1 MSNAELE
8 LKIKEILSTENFFDM
23 IEKAVEFEKEY
34 KGTGFYKKTKMPLME
49 VIKNSKVWYALQLK
63 DVVDVI
69 QGMID
74 SLNVENVNS
83 ILSQLGEV
91 YSKENTETLSII
103 NEFKDLIK

>member
-8 LKIKEILSTENFFDM
+8 LKIKEILSIENFFDM
-23 IEKAVEFEKEY
+23 IEKVVEFEKEY
-34 KGTGFYKKTKMPLME
+34 KGTSFYKKTKMPLME
-49 VIKNSKVWYALQLK
+49 VIKNGKVWYALQLK
-63 DVVDVI
+63 DVANVI

>member
-8 LKIKEILSTENFFDM
+8 LKIKEILSIENFFDM
-23 IEKAVEFEKEY
+23 IEKVVEFEKEY
-34 KGTGFYKKTKMPLME
+34 KGTSFYKKTKMPLME

-63 DVVDVI
+63 DIANVI

>member
-8 LKIKEILSTENFFDM
+8 LKIKEILSIENFFDM
-23 IEKAVEFEKEY
+23 IEKVVEFEKEY
-34 KGTGFYKKTKMPLME
+34 KGTSFYKKTKMPLME

-63 DVVDVI
+63 DIVDVI
-69 QGMID
+69 QSMID
-74 SLNVENVNS
+74 SLNVENLNS
-83 ILSQLGEV
+83 IFSQLGEV

>member
-8 LKIKEILSTENFFDM
+8 LKIKEILSIENFFDM
-23 IEKAVEFEKEY
+23 IEKVVEFEKEY

-49 VIKNSKVWYALQLK
+49 VIKNSKVWYTLQLK

>member
-8 LKIKEILSTENFFDM
+8 LKIKEILSIENFFDM
-23 IEKAVEFEKEY
+23 IEKVVEFEKEY
-34 KGTGFYKKTKMPLME
+34 KGTSFYKKTKMPLME

-63 DVVDVI
+63 DIVDVI

-74 SLNVENVNS
+74 SLNVENLNS

-91 YSKENTETLSII
+91 YNKENTETLSII

>member
-8 LKIKEILSTENFFDM
+8 LKIKEILSIENFFDM
-23 IEKAVEFEKEY
+23 IEKVVEFEKEY
-34 KGTGFYKKTKMPLME
+34 KGTSFYKKTKMPLME
-49 VIKNSKVWYALQLK
+49 VIKNGKVGYSLQLK
-63 DVVDVI
+63 DIANVI